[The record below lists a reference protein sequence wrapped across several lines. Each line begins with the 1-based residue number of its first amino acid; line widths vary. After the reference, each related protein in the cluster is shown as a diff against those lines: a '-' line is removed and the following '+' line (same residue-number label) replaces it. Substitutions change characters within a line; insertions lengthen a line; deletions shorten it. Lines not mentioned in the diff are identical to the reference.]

1 VIDVFQHESG
11 EDGRYVDLCEA
22 PDCRRLTNR
31 KENIGCCDMFGTHG
45 PNVAASNGQAVA
57 RYVLRERVSIFK
69 VHSVVLERPCLLS
82 TGQSSTDSDKAANAV
97 AILSKIAIHL
107 SKSNFGSW
115 GWSQRCCLSLK
126 PQQRKKTYSWPN
138 ESIKVLYTLRL
149 EGIGF
154 KHRVFLPQALRGIN

>member
-1 VIDVFQHESG
+1 
-11 EDGRYVDLCEA
+11 L
-22 PDCRRLTNR
+22 L
-31 KENIGCCDMFGTHG
+31 CDMFGTHG

-69 VHSVVLERPCLLS
+69 VHSVILERPCLLS

-107 SKSNFGSW
+107 SKSNFDSW

-126 PQQRKKTYSWPN
+126 PQRRKKKRILGLMK
-138 ESIKVLYTLRL
+138 SIKALYTLRL

-154 KHRVFLPQALRGIN
+154 KHRVLLPRALRSN

>member
-1 VIDVFQHESG
+1 
-11 EDGRYVDLCEA
+11 L
-22 PDCRRLTNR
+22 L
-31 KENIGCCDMFGTHG
+31 CDMFGTHG

-69 VHSVVLERPCLLS
+69 VHSVILERPCLLS

-107 SKSNFGSW
+107 SKSIFDSW

-126 PQQRKKTYSWPN
+126 PQRRKKKPILGLMK
-138 ESIKVLYTLRL
+138 SIKALYTLRL
-149 EGIGF
+149 ESIGF
-154 KHRVFLPQALRGIN
+154 KHRVLLPRALRSN